1 MKQSSKEEK
10 ESAQGTVFA
19 HVLIEVKD
27 AVKGKTVQDGS
38 WYHVTVKEDPS
49 GYLKAEEQITV
60 FVPAHSSIALVQGKT
75 FEVDITTSIRLRA
88 LVPKDYLYV
97 SESGIRSG
105 EDIRALYENGTD
117 AVLIGETLMRAPDK
131 KAALLKLKGGVYD

>member
-1 MKQSSKEEK
+1 MARSTAGLKEEMKQSSKEEK

-75 FEVDITTSIRLRA
+75 FEVDMT
-88 LVPKDYLYV
+88 
-97 SESGIRSG
+97 
-105 EDIRALYENGTD
+105 YEKEEGYFTCTD
-117 AVLIGETLMRAPDK
+117 
-131 KAALLKLKGGVYD
+131 